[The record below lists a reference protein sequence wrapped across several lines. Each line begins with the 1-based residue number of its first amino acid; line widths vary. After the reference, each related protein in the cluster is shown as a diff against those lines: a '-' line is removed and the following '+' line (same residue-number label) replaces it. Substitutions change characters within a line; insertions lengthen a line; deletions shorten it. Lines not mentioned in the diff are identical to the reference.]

1 MIVVVAQASIRP
13 QRRDTVLAALQI
25 VVEASGGEDGCLAYD
40 AAESSETANQFV
52 IVERWDQ
59 RSSLDAHPACRIHRN
74 CSASPPIASTA
85 PPSLEVFD
93 IAGIDRL
100 M

>member
-1 MIVVVAQASIRP
+1 MIVVIAQASIQP
-13 QRRDTVLAALQI
+13 QKRDAFRAALQI
-25 VVEASGGEDGCLAYD
+25 AVTTSRGEDGCLAYD

-59 RSSLDAHPACRIHRN
+59 RSSLDAHLGAPHTQAFLGVAADCV
-74 CSASPPIASTA
+74 AA

-93 IAGIDRL
+93 IAGVDRL